1 MRASLSCNAR
11 PRMWE
16 PGALLDRQ
24 DEETKTPMSCNAWP
38 ITWECLASLSERL
51 NESITLSR
59 NAQPRVWGLEAEGF
73 RLSVALHCHCAE
85 YDPSLSIHPSAL
97 RQM

>member
-73 RLSVALHCHCAE
+73 RLLSTILPSPYIQVPCAKCKTNVKN
-85 YDPSLSIHPSAL
+85 
-97 RQM
+97 